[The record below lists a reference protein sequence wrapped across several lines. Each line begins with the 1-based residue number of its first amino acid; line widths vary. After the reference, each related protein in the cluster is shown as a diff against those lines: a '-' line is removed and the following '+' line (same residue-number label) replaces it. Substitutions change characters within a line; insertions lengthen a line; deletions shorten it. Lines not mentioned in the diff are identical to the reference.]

1 MIDIYLHTEFDPI
14 LPDLSPSMTRETLQ
28 KNLREASNLLEELK
42 VIDDDENTYLVW
54 KALVLIANRNV
65 KDAQS
70 GVTMLLQLKE
80 KAKVAASK
88 LLNTKL
94 H

>member
-1 MIDIYLHTEFDPI
+1 
-14 LPDLSPSMTRETLQ
+14 MTRETLQ

>member
-1 MIDIYLHTEFDPI
+1 
-14 LPDLSPSMTRETLQ
+14 
-28 KNLREASNLLEELK
+28 